1 MDMVID
7 TFPQYRLWKSSL
19 LGYLKQQ
26 FPTYS
31 NDISVEEHGTVYR
44 LTIPQKLTPAQRNY
58 ILNYVRYRPDSD
70 DD

>member
-7 TFPQYRLWKSSL
+7 TFPQYRLWKRSL
-19 LGYLKQQ
+19 LDYLKQQ
-26 FPTYS
+26 FPSYS

-44 LTIPQKLTPAQRNY
+44 LTIPQKLTSAQRNH
-58 ILNYVRYRPDSD
+58 ILKYVCYRPESD